1 MRRLLRW
8 FQRRRAAA
16 SRDRAAITR
25 ALACFQAGRK
35 IAPMGAHIVRR
46 EADHLV
52 VRVMYFTNHIP
63 PDRAWYAVP
72 DEDVAIRELSFADAG
87 DTAPWR

>member
-1 MRRLLRW
+1 
-8 FQRRRAAA
+8 
-16 SRDRAAITR
+16 
-25 ALACFQAGRK
+25 
-35 IAPMGAHIVRR
+35 MGAHIVRR